1 MQPISRA
8 RLRSTVPV
16 RLIQVT
22 ATMIGLLLKKITPS
36 RPLAVAPSGERIYA
50 IGDIHGCADLLD
62 ALLEQIMADHAGRPP
77 AELRLIF
84 LGDLIDRGPDSARV
98 VERAMAVANAEPQT
112 RFLMG
117 NHEEVFLKA
126 LDGDEKAMRFFCR
139 IGGRETILSYG
150 MSEDEYNRYDY
161 TELADAMSKIVPDT
175 HRQFLSGFEDV
186 VIAGDYAFVHAGIR
200 PGVPLAQ
207 QQQSD
212 LRWIRDLF
220 LDSTATHEQ
229 IIVHGHTIAT
239 DIESRANRIGIDTG
253 AYASG
258 KLSAMAFEGTERWPL
273 AAISSS

>member
-1 MQPISRA
+1 M
-8 RLRSTVPV
+8 L
-16 RLIQVT
+16 
-22 ATMIGLLLKKITPS
+22 GLLRRKMSP
-36 RPLAVAPSGERIYA
+36 APPRATAPPGERIYA

-62 ALLEQIMADHAGRPP
+62 DLLGQIMADHATRAP
-77 AELRLIF
+77 AVLKLIF
-84 LGDLIDRGPDSARV
+84 LGDLIDRGPDSAAV
-98 VERAMAVANAEPQT
+98 VQRAMAVAKAEPET

-126 LDGDEKAMRFFCR
+126 LDGDQKAMRFFCR

-161 TELADAMSKIVPDT
+161 NELADAMSKIVPDA

-186 VIAGDYAFVHAGIR
+186 VVAGDYAFVHAGIR
-200 PGVPLAQ
+200 PGVPLAE

-220 LDSTATHEQ
+220 LDSTAAHER

-239 DIESRANRIGIDTG
+239 DIESRPNRIGLDTG

-258 KLSAMAFEGTERWPL
+258 KLSAMAFEASDRRPL
-273 AAISSS
+273 WAIHRT